1 MELQLQKFQG
11 LINRLRKELAKLYL
25 AKEHSMDLAQRAMLS
40 LEEITFDNKATD
52 NWGSIIMQ
60 AVHEHKLEELLR
72 IALGE
77 HPESS
82 VLMEASNIV
91 FQQTI
96 SDPGPVSS
104 DQKEGL
110 RQLLE
115 YLRASYIGFQAQA
128 HNRNQLFEKMKRRL
142 NIKENFQYE
151 DFFSHYYDDM
161 NRWEKRQHG
170 IIRKYTDIMKI
181 NNERSLETIK
191 KWPSLKD
198 AIPLIEG
205 LKDHLVLWLDKY
217 HHIFLDDQTMCLVYV
232 GITEKKP
239 FPRGI
244 ENEIEVYLK
253 T

>member
-40 LEEITFDNKATD
+40 LEEITFDNKSTD
-52 NWGSIIMQ
+52 NWGNIIMQ

-82 VLMEASNIV
+82 VLMEASNMV
-91 FQQTI
+91 FQQR
-96 SDPGPVSS
+96 VSNPEPIVD
-104 DQKEGL
+104 DQKEAL
-110 RQLLE
+110 EKLLE
-115 YLRASYIGFQAQA
+115 ILRASYNGFQAQA
-128 HNRNQLFEKMKRRL
+128 HNRNQLYEKMRQRL
-142 NIKENFQYE
+142 NIKENLQYE
-151 DFFSHYYDDM
+151 DFFSHFYHDM

-181 NNERSLETIK
+181 NNERSLETIN
-191 KWPSLKD
+191 KWPSLKES
-198 AIPLIEG
+198 IPRIEG

-217 HHIFLDDQTMCLVYV
+217 HHIFLGDQTMCLVYV
-232 GITEKKP
+232 GVTEKKP
-239 FPRGI
+239 FPSGI
-244 ENEIEVYLK
+244 ENEIEAYLK
-253 T
+253 S